1 MGREELHVL
10 MNGEQ
15 KSLLESVAGQELKK
29 AMDDVRKTLT
39 YREQRII
46 GMRFDDDKSLDE
58 CSKELKLSR
67 ERIRQLEAKALRK
80 LRHSSRSDQIKSF
93 VEEEV

>member
-39 YREQRII
+39 YREQQII
-46 GMRFDDDKSLDE
+46 GLRFDEDKSLEE
-58 CSKELKLSR
+58 CGKELKISK
-67 ERIRQLEAKALRK
+67 ERVRQMEAKALRK
-80 LRHSSRSDQIKSF
+80 MRYPSRSDQLKSF
-93 VEEEV
+93 VEEM